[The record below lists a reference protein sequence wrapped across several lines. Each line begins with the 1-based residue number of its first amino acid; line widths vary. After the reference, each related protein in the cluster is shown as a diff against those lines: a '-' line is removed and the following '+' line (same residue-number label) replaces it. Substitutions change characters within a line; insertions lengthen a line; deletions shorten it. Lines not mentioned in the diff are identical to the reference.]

1 MIKERRGERRG
12 GVLVLLLVLAIWSS
26 GVFVSAQDRQSQ
38 GFSFR
43 SATDLVS
50 VTATVTDRSGRFVG
64 GLRAEDFEIYEN
76 GKRQDVTLFDAE
88 RVPVSLG
95 IALDTSG
102 SMQGEKMNAA
112 RAALSRFVY
121 DLLGR
126 DDQMFLYRF
135 DTQPELVQGW
145 TEDRAALMRGLGG
158 VRPTGGTAMYDT
170 VIEAVPLAATGD
182 RPKKALVIISD
193 GNDTSS
199 HTDLRDVQQVIRES
213 EVLVY
218 AIGID
223 NSADRGY
230 GGSAAPQIQLP
241 IPGRPTIQLPFPR
254 RPSGPVPPTTSRGSR
269 GAPDDR
275 VNAAALQAMTDDSG
289 GRTEIISSSR
299 DLGPATAGI
308 ADELSRQYVLAYV
321 SNLPKD
327 GRWHTIEVR
336 VKRGSP
342 VVRARRGYIAD

>member
-1 MIKERRGERRG
+1 MTTTQRRG
-12 GVLVLLLVLAIWSS
+12 GWLIAAAVALAALPL
-26 GVFVSAQDRQSQ
+26 SAQDKQNQ

-43 SATDLVS
+43 TAVDLIS
-50 VTATVTDRSGRFVG
+50 VTATVTDRTGRFVG

-76 GKRQDVTLFDAE
+76 GKPQTITQFDAE

-102 SMQGEKMNAA
+102 SMQGEKMSAA

-121 DLLGR
+121 ELLGR
-126 DDQMFLYRF
+126 EDEMFLYRF
-135 DTQPELVQGW
+135 DSHPDLVQGW
-145 TEDRAALMRGLGG
+145 TENRAALMLGLNG
-158 VRPTGGTAMYDT
+158 VRPGGGTAMYDT
-170 VIEAVPLAATGD
+170 VIEAVPLAATGS

-199 HTDLRDVQQVIRES
+199 HTRLADVQQVIRES

-223 NSADRGY
+223 GS
-230 GGSAAPQIQLP
+230 GGSRYTSGAQVPQVQLP
-241 IPGRPTIQLPFPR
+241 LPGRPTIQLPFPR
-254 RPSGPVPPTTSRGSR
+254 RGPPPPPPSQPYPRSSHGTTD
-269 GAPDDR
+269 GA
-275 VNAAALQAMTDDSG
+275 NAMALQAMTDDSG
-289 GRTEIISSSR
+289 GRTEIISSPA

-327 GRWHTIEVR
+327 GRWHTIDVR
-336 VKRGSP
+336 VKRGGP
-342 VVRARRGYIAD
+342 IVRARRGYIAD